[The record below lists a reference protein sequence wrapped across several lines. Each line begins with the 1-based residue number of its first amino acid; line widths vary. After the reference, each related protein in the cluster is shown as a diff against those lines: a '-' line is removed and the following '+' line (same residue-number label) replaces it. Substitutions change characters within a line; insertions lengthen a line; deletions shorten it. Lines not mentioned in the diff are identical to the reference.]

1 MFFRVFWLFS
11 RFDSSGSKP
20 YHPSTP
26 IFIPSQIFIHAYNWF
41 KQLSKNIFRTNGIL
55 LQHLILGK
63 PKTLWIYC
71 SRQNS
76 ITFTHGHMPIPNYPL
91 KITHFKCTI
100 KQVLTNSQSP
110 NGLDNPT
117 KWKDFPTWMHWLT
130 HSRSRMI
137 NLNIS
142 GFSILGKIQL
152 SHFPS
157 FFLNGRP
164 FFAQS

>member
-1 MFFRVFWLFS
+1 MVIFKVWLKWLKTLPPLNFPSSSRAKFS
-11 RFDSSGSKP
+11 SMLTTDSNNCPK
-20 YHPSTP
+20 
-26 IFIPSQIFIHAYNWF
+26 
-41 KQLSKNIFRTNGIL
+41 IFRTNGIL

-76 ITFTHGHMPIPNYPL
+76 ITLTHGHMPIPNYPL
-91 KITHFKCTI
+91 KITHSKCTI
-100 KQVLTNSQSP
+100 KRVLTNSQSP

-157 FFLNGRP
+157 LFLNGRP